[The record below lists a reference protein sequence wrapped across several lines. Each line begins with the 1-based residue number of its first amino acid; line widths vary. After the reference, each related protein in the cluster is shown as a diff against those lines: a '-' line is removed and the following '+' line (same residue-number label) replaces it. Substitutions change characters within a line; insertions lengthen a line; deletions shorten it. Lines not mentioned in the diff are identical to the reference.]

1 MNYHIFEFLR
11 DYKPLDNNFYVE
23 RCPKDLSL
31 DKYLNDTIERVLF
44 EKLNLEFVGGDKWEN
59 LYL

>member
-31 DKYLNDTIERVLF
+31 DKYLNDTIEGVLF
-44 EKLNLEFVGGDKWEN
+44 EKLNLEFVGGDK
-59 LYL
+59 